1 MGDIIATLQDLK
13 FDLLM
18 EEEEEIYHWL
28 YIGPAYESS
37 CNVLELCL
45 IPGLG
50 RSHGAGKG

>member
-1 MGDIIATLQDLK
+1 MGEIIATLKDLK
-13 FDLLM
+13 LDLLM

-28 YIGPAYESS
+28 YIGPDYESS